1 MFINIL
7 LLVLENIIV
16 KSILYELIFNFLY
29 VKDEYGRFD
38 FMNFSAL
45 KSRQAIDLGS
55 KILKKNSFICF

>member
-29 VKDEYGRFD
+29 VTDEYGRFD
-38 FMNFSAL
+38 FMNFYAL
-45 KSRQAIDLGS
+45 KPRQTIDLGS
-55 KILKKNSFICF
+55 EILKRTSFISF